1 MWRLLA
7 IALALWGTPAHAQM
21 MQSIVAGNNPAAAAY
36 AGPGDIVA
44 SATGWWGLRGYTAAV
59 AATGTQKSVT
69 IRRAS
74 DDATADIVI
83 LTTGYL
89 DVATATTHCAATT
102 CFVTKWWD
110 QSGNSRDISQATGA
124 NQAQI
129 FLSSGPAAGYPY
141 VSFTTGSMS
150 YAGGSNFTPTTG
162 VTSFSAVAN
171 RSAGTGISKMVRGGG
186 GNEFTAK
193 SASANNWILTGSAS
207 SITASATDAT
217 WHAGS
222 ALLNGASSAVNIDN
236 SETTG
241 TATGFT
247 GAAAY
252 GMVGAASTTMKIVES
267 GFWYNITFTAQNRTD
282 LSAQQHSAWGF

>member
-1 MWRLLA
+1 ML
-7 IALALWGTPAHAQM
+7 
-21 MQSIVAGNNPAAAAY
+21 QSIVSGSTAAAAY
-36 AGPGDIVA
+36 AGPGDIVG

-102 CFVTKWWD
+102 CFVTKFWD

-129 FLSSGPAAGYPY
+129 FLSSGPSAGYPY
-141 VSFTTGSMS
+141 VAFTAGTNS
-150 YAGGSNFTPTTG
+150 YAGAANFTPTTG
-162 VTSFSAVAN
+162 VESFSTVAN
-171 RSAGTGISKMVRGGG
+171 RSTGTGLVKMVRGGG
-186 GNEFTAK
+186 GNEFDGK
-193 SASANNWILTGSAS
+193 SASANNWILTGNAS
-207 SITASATDAT
+207 SITAAANDAA

-241 TATGFT
+241 TVTGFT

-252 GMVGAASTTMKIVES
+252 GMVGANSTTMKIVES
-267 GFWYNITFTAQNRTD
+267 GFWYNITFTSQNRTD